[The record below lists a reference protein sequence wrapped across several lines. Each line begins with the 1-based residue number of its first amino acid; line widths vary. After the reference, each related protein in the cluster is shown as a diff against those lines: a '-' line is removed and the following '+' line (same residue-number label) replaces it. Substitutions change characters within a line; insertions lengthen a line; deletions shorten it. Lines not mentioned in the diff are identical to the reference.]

1 MDIPRHNL
9 NLLVVL
15 DALLNERS
23 ITRAAARLH
32 LSQPATSA
40 AVGKL
45 RDWLGDP
52 LLVRGTD
59 GYTLTARGEELI
71 GPVRLILENIER
83 TIQSPATF
91 NPAEAVRTF
100 RIAANDAFELV
111 VLPGLVERLHQLA
124 PNVRLIIVATEGT
137 LPVNALASGEVDFA
151 WGNFDGLP
159 AGFYTQVMLE
169 DSLACLVRNGH
180 PLIRNR
186 LTLAQYGAASHIVV
200 ALKGNILSELVQRR
214 LAEIGVS
221 LNVGLQL
228 PHLLAAPFLV
238 ANSNH
243 IVTLPRRVAQTYT
256 ELLDLKLFKLP
267 FAFPS
272 YEVSLVWHERAH
284 RDPASIWL
292 RKLLKEVGKTT

>member
-52 LLVRGTD
+52 LLVRGTN
-59 GYTLTARGEELI
+59 GYTLTARGEDLI

-83 TIQSPATF
+83 TIQIPCEF
-91 NPAEAVRTF
+91 NPADAVRTF

-111 VLPGLVERLHQLA
+111 VLPGLIERLHQLA
-124 PNVRLIIVATEGT
+124 PHVRLMIVSTEGT

-151 WGNFDGLP
+151 WGNFDALP
-159 AGFYTQVMLE
+159 AGFYTQVMFE

-180 PLIRNR
+180 PLIKNR

-214 LAEIGVS
+214 LVEVGVS
-221 LNVGLQL
+221 LNVGLQV
-228 PHLLAAPFLV
+228 PHMLAAPFL
-238 ANSNH
+238 AAKSDYL
-243 IVTLPRRVAQTYT
+243 VTLPRRVARSYA

-272 YEVSLVWHERAH
+272 YEVSLVWHERAL
-284 RDPASIWL
+284 RDPASLWL
-292 RKLLKEVGKTT
+292 RNLLKEVCKMN